1 MNHVSIESK
10 DNPSEKAVLVE
21 EEIDGIDVDDSGN
34 LEDLPR
40 LVFVDEQCAS
50 IKAVVHSVELI
61 ISINKNEKQEVSQAY
76 RCLLPD
82 ENAIYKS
89 FSSIGMWNIVNHLG
103 MHGFSCG

>member
-34 LEDLPR
+34 L
-40 LVFVDEQCAS
+40 LVFVDEKCAN
-50 IKAVVHSVELI
+50 IKAVVHSAELI
-61 ISINKNEKQEVSQAY
+61 ININKNEKQEVSQAY